1 MPFEYYIT
9 KNNKSYRCGYTTGSC
24 AVMAAKAALEY
35 LFTGITPEYSGY
47 TTPKGIYVSAGV
59 SDLKIENGAVSCCV
73 IKDGGDDIDV
83 TDGLKIYA
91 SVRKIE
97 NGISI
102 DGGEG
107 VGRVTRKGLDC
118 EVGAAAINS
127 VPRRLLKEET
137 EEICRKYGYT
147 GGIEIIISVP
157 NGREAAEKTFN
168 PRLGIEGGI
177 SIIGTS
183 GIVEPMST
191 RAIIDTIGAELKVMK
206 GSGAEGFIAVPG
218 NYGENFIKGI
228 KGLEGA
234 ETVKFSNYVGELLD
248 FAAEYKFKNVL
259 LAGHIGKF
267 VKLAGGIMNTHSS
280 FADCRMEILAAH
292 TALYRGADVCR
303 EIMACTTTD
312 EALELLEKYGV
323 FHQIMDSVA
332 GKAEYYV
339 NMRTRGFV
347 SCGVIIYSDK
357 RGLLSAGKNVVGE
370 FGGEI

>member
-177 SIIGTS
+177 SIIG
-183 GIVEPMST
+183 I
-191 RAIIDTIGAELKVMK
+191 
-206 GSGAEGFIAVPG
+206 
-218 NYGENFIKGI
+218 
-228 KGLEGA
+228 EGA

-357 RGLLSAGKNVVGE
+357 RGLLSAGKNGKKLVGE